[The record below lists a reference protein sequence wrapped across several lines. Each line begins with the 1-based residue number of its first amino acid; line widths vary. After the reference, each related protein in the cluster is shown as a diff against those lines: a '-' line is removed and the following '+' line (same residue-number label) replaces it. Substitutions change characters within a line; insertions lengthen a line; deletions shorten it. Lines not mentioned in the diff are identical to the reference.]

1 MTASGEI
8 HNNREFAQGKAILIG
23 ISIVIALSG
32 LLNLLGWKYDI
43 EILKRPI
50 QDFDA
55 TNPLTAILFLMFGI
69 SMVLVHLNKISKKIG
84 LIIGALIIII
94 SVFHAM
100 DIILQT
106 GVNID
111 KIIFSDNL
119 ESDLS
124 DYNNSNR
131 MAFNIALSFVLLG
144 TIFLLSAGNTRKK
157 KIANELSLVII
168 LIGAIS
174 LLLSA
179 FRFEKVLELQAIIP
193 MGAYSACLLIL
204 CALAIIVSNYN
215 VGFMKIIL
223 AKNSGGRFARIYIPI
238 SFMGPL
244 LMGYAG
250 IILTRETFL
259 NIESSFA
266 IIIVLATIIY
276 FLVTLQTASLLSS
289 KESLQ
294 KDAKKYISEYELGMR
309 QVIEQSPSPLIA
321 VDKRGAIQIV
331 NAEARDLFQ
340 YQEKELLGKKVEVLI
355 PESMNQKHESY
366 RDKYMKNPVSRP
378 MGKLLEL
385 KGKKKNGEEFPLE
398 IALKPIQFKSESDV
412 LIAASILD
420 ITMRKEQEILIRD
433 LHANLEDKIKERTAQ
448 LEDANR
454 ELESFA
460 YSVSHDLRA
469 PLRALEGFSKLLFSK
484 YGESFDTESA
494 RWLKYINENAI
505 KMDILIN
512 DILHF
517 SRVNR
522 KELIKGEFDI
532 RNLIEEVMEECL
544 QPYAGKP
551 MDVDLNIEHPII
563 NGDRQA
569 LRMVWQNLI
578 GNALKFSSKEDVI
591 RIKIKVK
598 KAGKIIQCSIED
610 NGAGFD
616 MKYSNKLF
624 GVFERLHKESEYE
637 GTGIGLAIVNKIVKK
652 HNGRIWA
659 KSKVGKGAKFTFEC
673 ENVSEIHKPTDS
685 NPIKN

>member
-8 HNNREFAQGKAILIG
+8 HNNREFAQVKAILIG

-84 LIIGALIIII
+84 VIIGALIIII

>member
-8 HNNREFAQGKAILIG
+8 HNNREFAQVKAILIG

-250 IILTRETFL
+250 IVLTRETFL

>member
-1 MTASGEI
+1 
-8 HNNREFAQGKAILIG
+8 
-23 ISIVIALSG
+23 
-32 LLNLLGWKYDI
+32 
-43 EILKRPI
+43 
-50 QDFDA
+50 
-55 TNPLTAILFLMFGI
+55 
-69 SMVLVHLNKISKKIG
+69 
-84 LIIGALIIII
+84 
-94 SVFHAM
+94 M

-250 IILTRETFL
+250 IVLTRETFL

>member
-1 MTASGEI
+1 
-8 HNNREFAQGKAILIG
+8 
-23 ISIVIALSG
+23 
-32 LLNLLGWKYDI
+32 
-43 EILKRPI
+43 
-50 QDFDA
+50 
-55 TNPLTAILFLMFGI
+55 
-69 SMVLVHLNKISKKIG
+69 
-84 LIIGALIIII
+84 
-94 SVFHAM
+94 
-100 DIILQT
+100 
-106 GVNID
+106 
-111 KIIFSDNL
+111 
-119 ESDLS
+119 
-124 DYNNSNR
+124 
-131 MAFNIALSFVLLG
+131 
-144 TIFLLSAGNTRKK
+144 
-157 KIANELSLVII
+157 
-168 LIGAIS
+168 
-174 LLLSA
+174 
-179 FRFEKVLELQAIIP
+179 
-193 MGAYSACLLIL
+193 
-204 CALAIIVSNYN
+204 
-215 VGFMKIIL
+215 MKIIL

-250 IILTRETFL
+250 IVLTRETFL

>member
-84 LIIGALIIII
+84 VIIGALIIII

-250 IILTRETFL
+250 IVLTRETFL

>member
-1 MTASGEI
+1 
-8 HNNREFAQGKAILIG
+8 
-23 ISIVIALSG
+23 
-32 LLNLLGWKYDI
+32 
-43 EILKRPI
+43 
-50 QDFDA
+50 
-55 TNPLTAILFLMFGI
+55 
-69 SMVLVHLNKISKKIG
+69 
-84 LIIGALIIII
+84 
-94 SVFHAM
+94 
-100 DIILQT
+100 
-106 GVNID
+106 
-111 KIIFSDNL
+111 
-119 ESDLS
+119 
-124 DYNNSNR
+124 
-131 MAFNIALSFVLLG
+131 
-144 TIFLLSAGNTRKK
+144 LSAGNTRKK

>member
-8 HNNREFAQGKAILIG
+8 HNNREFAQVKAILIG

>member
-1 MTASGEI
+1 
-8 HNNREFAQGKAILIG
+8 
-23 ISIVIALSG
+23 
-32 LLNLLGWKYDI
+32 
-43 EILKRPI
+43 
-50 QDFDA
+50 
-55 TNPLTAILFLMFGI
+55 
-69 SMVLVHLNKISKKIG
+69 
-84 LIIGALIIII
+84 
-94 SVFHAM
+94 
-100 DIILQT
+100 
-106 GVNID
+106 
-111 KIIFSDNL
+111 
-119 ESDLS
+119 
-124 DYNNSNR
+124 
-131 MAFNIALSFVLLG
+131 
-144 TIFLLSAGNTRKK
+144 
-157 KIANELSLVII
+157 
-168 LIGAIS
+168 
-174 LLLSA
+174 
-179 FRFEKVLELQAIIP
+179 
-193 MGAYSACLLIL
+193 
-204 CALAIIVSNYN
+204 
-215 VGFMKIIL
+215 
-223 AKNSGGRFARIYIPI
+223 
-238 SFMGPL
+238 
-244 LMGYAG
+244 
-250 IILTRETFL
+250 
-259 NIESSFA
+259 
-266 IIIVLATIIY
+266 
-276 FLVTLQTASLLSS
+276 
-289 KESLQ
+289 
-294 KDAKKYISEYELGMR
+294 
-309 QVIEQSPSPLIA
+309 
-321 VDKRGAIQIV
+321 
-331 NAEARDLFQ
+331 
-340 YQEKELLGKKVEVLI
+340 
-355 PESMNQKHESY
+355 
-366 RDKYMKNPVSRP
+366 
-378 MGKLLEL
+378 
-385 KGKKKNGEEFPLE
+385 
-398 IALKPIQFKSESDV
+398 
-412 LIAASILD
+412 
-420 ITMRKEQEILIRD
+420 MRKEQEILIRD

-637 GTGIGLAIVNKIVKK
+637 GTGIGLLLS
-652 HNGRIWA
+652 A
-659 KSKVGKGAKFTFEC
+659 KM
-673 ENVSEIHKPTDS
+673 
-685 NPIKN
+685 